1 GTPYFETLTDEFVIA
16 GDGILLRYNGDETTV
31 RIPAGVKYIAGF
43 GEAAAEVVLPDGVTG
58 IADYAFRYSGL
69 TGITLPESLRS
80 IGKNAFYECEAL
92 QSVTLNEGIEEIGD
106 SAFFCCTRLAEI
118 QLPESLTKIGEN
130 AFNSCSSLQALHLPE
145 NVRAPGTAF
154 ATMCASLKTVSLPGV
169 TVLPK
174 DAFAYCTELETVSFG
189 ECLASIGK
197 YAFLD
202 CAALRSIQ
210 IPIGTQEIR
219 VGAYAFCDC
228 KALEEI
234 VLPDTVSLSS
244 RASSGDARV

>member
-1 GTPYFETLTDEFVIA
+1 M
-16 GDGILLRYNGDETTV
+16 
-31 RIPAGVKYIAGF
+31 
-43 GEAAAEVVLPDGVTG
+43 
-58 IADYAFRYSGL
+58 
-69 TGITLPESLRS
+69 
-80 IGKNAFYECEAL
+80 
-92 QSVTLNEGIEEIGD
+92 
-106 SAFFCCTRLAEI
+106 
-118 QLPESLTKIGEN
+118 
-130 AFNSCSSLQALHLPE
+130 QALHLPE

-210 IPIGTQEIR
+210 IPSGTQEIR

-244 RASSGDARV
+244 SVFRGCEGLKQAVLPGGIQTVPAHLFDACSSLESIVLPESVSAIGKYAFRDAAR